1 MANTNLLIQCQLG
14 IQCKEFTI
22 IAADQMNI
30 QSFIIMKD
38 DADKLIEI
46 SERLLVGVNG
56 DAADTTQFTQF
67 VEKNL
72 QLYLMKNKYQLDTPA
87 IVHFT
92 RKSMADALRDGNPRI
107 LNMLI
112 AGYDEDNGCQLYTMD
127 FLASCMKVPYAA
139 HGLGGLFSIPILNH
153 YYKPSLS
160 EVEAYEVI
168 KLCVR
173 AIQKRLFI
181 TLPNFLVKTLS
192 KDGVKVLP
200 VINPATFM
208 KS

>member
-1 MANTNLLIQCQLG
+1 MANTNLIIQCLLG

-22 IAADQMNI
+22 IAADQMNT

-38 DADKLIEI
+38 DADKIIEI
-46 SERLLVGVNG
+46 SEGLVIGVNG
-56 DAADTTQFTQF
+56 DAADTTQFTQY
-67 VEKNL
+67 VDKNL
-72 QLYLMKNKYQLDTPA
+72 QLYSMKNKYQLDTPA
-87 IVHFT
+87 VVHFM
-92 RKSMADALRDGNPRI
+92 RKSMADSLRDGNPRI

-112 AGYDEDNGCQLYTMD
+112 AGYDDDNGCQLYTMD

-139 HGLGGLFSIPILNH
+139 HGLGGLFSISILNH

-168 KLCVR
+168 KLCVHT
-173 AIQKRLFI
+173 IQKRLFI

-192 KDGVKVLP
+192 KDGVKILP
-200 VINPATFM
+200 AINPASFI

>member
-1 MANTNLLIQCQLG
+1 MANTSLIIQCLLG

-38 DADKLIEI
+38 DADKLIEM
-46 SERLLVGVNG
+46 SERLVLGVNG
-56 DAADTTQFTQF
+56 DTADTTQFTQF

-72 QLYLMKNKYQLDTPA
+72 QLYSMKNKYQLDTPA
-87 IVHFT
+87 VVHFT
-92 RKSMADALRDGNPRI
+92 RKSMADALRDGNPRM

-127 FLASCMKVPYAA
+127 FLATCMKVPYAA
-139 HGLGGLFSIPILNH
+139 HGLGGLFGIPILNH

-160 EVEAYEVI
+160 EVEAYHVI

-181 TLPNFLVKTLS
+181 TLPNFLVKSLS